1 MYVNISV
8 YTGSHGDHQRVLDA
22 LELEWQVLV
31 GSPAWVLES
40 ILLSS
45 ERTGKAVNYWAIS
58 PATDTIVVNS
68 LFYFRKQNWQAVY
81 TNTYNKR
88 ITKVRELYKE
98 GIKLRTLR

>member
-31 GSPAWVLES
+31 GSPTWVLES

-45 ERTGKAVNYWAIS
+45 ERTGKAINHWVIS
-58 PATDTIVVNS
+58 PATDTVVVNS

-81 TNTYNKR
+81 TNTYNKKLPKSENC
-88 ITKVRELYKE
+88 TKKALN
-98 GIKLRTLR
+98 